1 MTTTS
6 RLPVEP
12 AVAGTDTAALHIAA
26 RADRPESVSII
37 IPAHDEALALPGCLQ
52 CLANQDYAG
61 LMQVIVVD
69 NGSIDGTSD
78 VARQWQTKF
87 KAREHELVVLRLEKG
102 NKPAAL
108 NAGDAAATG
117 SCRIYLD
124 ADTETSPNCVS
135 SIVAALGRASAVGLC
150 CARMQV
156 APARSWVTRRY
167 GRVWSRLPWVCDD
180 VIGAGLYAV
189 SAIGRRRWSE
199 FPDVI
204 ADDMWAQA
212 QFERHERQVIGD
224 ASFVVRLPEGFR
236 NLVNVRTRW
245 VRGNREVAR
254 RLNGDRA
261 RLAFP
266 LPGRF
271 VALLARPYLWPDLP
285 LYFMINACA
294 LWQAKRRNDVG
305 TGQWERGRPRKV
317 DGPTSRSR

>member
-12 AVAGTDTAALHIAA
+12 AAAGADAAALPIPA
-26 RADRPESVSII
+26 RPNRPASVSII

-52 CLANQDYAG
+52 SLLNQDCAG
-61 LMQVIVVD
+61 SMQVIVVD
-69 NGSIDGTSD
+69 NGSSDGTSE
-78 VARQWQTKF
+78 VARQWEIKF
-87 KAREHELVVLRLEKG
+87 EKRGHELVVLRLEKG

-108 NAGDAAATG
+108 NAGDAAASG
-117 SCRIYLD
+117 ACRIYLD
-124 ADTETSPNCVS
+124 ADTEISPNCIS
-135 SIVAALGRASAVGLC
+135 SIVAALVRTSAVGLC

-167 GRVWSRLPWVCDD
+167 GRVWSNLPWVCQD

-189 SAIGRRRWSE
+189 SAIGRRRWGE

-212 QFERHERQVIGD
+212 QFEPHERKVIGE
-224 ASFVVRLPEGFR
+224 ATFVVRLPEGFG

-254 RLNGDRA
+254 RLNGDRS

-266 LPGRF
+266 LPGRIL
-271 VALLARPYLWPDLP
+271 ALLVRPSLWPDLP
-285 LYFMINACA
+285 LYFAVNAYA
-294 LWQAKRRNDVG
+294 LWRAKRRQAIG
-305 TGQWERGRPRKV
+305 TGQWERGRPRK
-317 DGPTSRSR
+317 DDHATAQPN